1 LIIARSFYAE
11 AARTTMMI
19 VVALLV
25 VFLFFGLTGLLAR
38 AARGE
43 FADRVVLALLVLQT
57 LKRLDL
63 LLPLAAYL
71 GVLFTFARWYR
82 DSEMVVLGACGVG
95 MREILRPVLVFALT
109 MAALVGFVAFTLTP
123 LAARQAEA
131 VKNLGARSSEPGLVA
146 PGTFTTSPVSR
157 RILYAEEVDAESGR
171 MRNVFGTD
179 LATGREGVVVAGRG
193 EPYREP
199 QTGGRFLALY
209 DGRLYEG
216 TPGTAGFE
224 IVEFGVFHVRL
235 EERAPP
241 SPSLRAQNLP
251 ARVLWKD
258 DSHEAR
264 VEWHSRL
271 SKPVMVI
278 IMTVLALVLAY
289 TDARRGRFANLFAAI
304 VAYFVY
310 FNLLGFGQALLRKA
324 VVPPELGFW
333 WVHAIFAAATIYF
346 LQRRA
351 RNLPLLPRPGRAA

>member
-1 LIIARSFYAE
+1 
-11 AARTTMMI
+11 MMI

-43 FADRVVLALLVLQT
+43 FADHVVLALLVLQT

-95 MREILRPVLVFALT
+95 MREILRPVLVFAFT
-109 MAALVGFVAFTLTP
+109 MALLVGFVAFTLTP

-131 VKNLGARSSEPGLVA
+131 VKNEGSRSGEAALVA
-146 PGTFTTSPVSR
+146 PGTFATSPMSR
-157 RILYAEEVDAESGR
+157 RILYAEEVDTATGS

-179 LATGREGVVVAGRG
+179 LAPGRQGVVVANRG
-193 EPYREP
+193 EPYTDL
-199 QTGGRFLALY
+199 QGGGRFLALY

-224 IVEFGVFHVRL
+224 IVEFGVFHLRL

-241 SPSLRAQNLP
+241 SPSLRAQNLR
-251 ARVLWKD
+251 ARALWRD
-258 DSHEAR
+258 DSREAR

-271 SKPVMVI
+271 AKPVMVI
-278 IMTVLALVLAY
+278 IMSVLALVLAY

-310 FNLLGFGQALLRKA
+310 SNLLGFGQAMLRKG
-324 VVPPELGFW
+324 VVPPELGLW
-333 WVHAIFAAATIYF
+333 WVHGLFAVLTVYF

-351 RNLPLLPRPGRAA
+351 RNLALLPRFGRAG